1 MKKKISKRPIHVAFF
16 GDGTA
21 KKKDSFFIDAY
32 DTAQLLAK
40 NKCTILNGGGPGIM
54 LASTLGAISVHG
66 RVEVVVLNKKD
77 QPTGHYEGQSP
88 ENVSQVKRIFFLKS
102 YQGRLNKLV
111 KLAHAYV
118 IFYGGTGTLAEMAYV
133 WSEAK
138 FAYPHQKP
146 IIFFGKKWRKIIQI
160 INSQLKLEK
169 IETKLCY
176 FVDKPEQVLEILRT
190 YSRLYSK

>member
-1 MKKKISKRPIHVAFF
+1 MKKKIFKRPLHVAFF

-21 KKKDSFFIDAY
+21 KKKDSFFVDAY

-54 LASTLGAISVHG
+54 LASTLGATSVHG
-66 RVEVVVLNKKD
+66 RVELVVIDKED
-77 QPTGHYEGQSP
+77 QPSKHYEGQSE
-88 ENVSQVKRIFFLKS
+88 ENISSANRIFTLET
-102 YQGRLNKLV
+102 YEGRLNKLID
-111 KLAHAYV
+111 LAHAYI
-118 IFYGGTGTLAEMAYV
+118 IFYGGTGTLAEMTFV

-146 IIFFGKKWRKIIQI
+146 IIFFGKKWRKIIQA

-169 IETKLCY
+169 IETKVCY
-176 FVDKPEQVLEILRT
+176 FVDKPEQVLEILKT
-190 YSRLYSK
+190 YSKLYSK